1 MACCAQKSVEVII
14 VAKLEDI
21 TVGSNVKGII
31 NNEIVSI
38 IAVSWYG
45 NSTIEITYKDSK
57 GQTGIVFSLLWRGKL

>member
-45 NSTIEITYKDSK
+45 NSTIEIT
-57 GQTGIVFSLLWRGKL
+57 